1 MSFRRGGRDSAGEES
16 EEEWVEEQIE
26 REESA
31 ESLEDLGL
39 PAKGPNFNLQPGSAA
54 NRRPDPG
61 DLIVL
66 DFGPSPNGSPSCFS
80 VVTRRQT

>member
-1 MSFRRGGRDSAGEES
+1 MSVRHGSRDSAGEES

-31 ESLEDLGL
+31 ESLEELGL
-39 PAKGPNFNLQPGSAA
+39 PSKMPASSLQPSK
-54 NRRPDPG
+54 PPSCHLDPG

-66 DFGPSPNGSPSCFS
+66 DFAPSPNGDHLLCIS
-80 VVTRRQT
+80 